1 MGSALLWTGSLASV
15 RLGPEQSNCLCLG
28 QPWGA
33 LEKETR
39 HVSPCFQLCL
49 RAISACRLTSL
60 TSGLVGRLQWESVV
74 WMVPLNWWKHFCS
87 GLCCVSVPVR
97 DSWWWYNWTKRFTQ
111 YVSVPAVGKEG
122 DLSRILCQRR
132 LSDTV
137 PIPPVLPPEAKVHWA
152 WMEACFR
159 ETSFPGNLGVLG
171 CGASLDRQRSSQ
183 GMHVGDEFQKSRAS
197 PAFPAQLW
205 ELGLAELGC
214 SCRWVRRKGYVRW
227 DWRRTRDAWVQR
239 YQWEDPSGQVL
250 SVQPASPSYAR
261 VFWAIC
267 SLTALHWHVEV
278 GGRECTR
285 GRLSFAESWP
295 KLLSW
300 LQQINK
306 FLNHVKVMFNK
317 LILHPR
323 KFSPRISS
331 TAEKSLG
338 KYSLQWVALWFWD
351 ENSSWKA
358 SGCLLYGRAGKVP
371 SSMRCCSCTASQL
384 PMLSGCGSREAQE
397 PAGRSCLRALQPCP
411 ATTIASLPQVHL
423 CQQRGHCSLVTCAA
437 VSVLGLLS
445 DPVPLAVLV
454 HGTVVAQQS
463 NADHINIE

>member
-1 MGSALLWTGSLASV
+1 MRVCGLDGAFKLMEAFLLRVMLCVSTCAWLLVMVQLDKKIYSVRVSACCWKRKRFIQDSLSTQALRHSSHSSSASSWGQSALGLNGSL
-15 RLGPEQSNCLCLG
+15 LQGYPQ
-28 QPWGA
+28 
-33 LEKETR
+33 ET
-39 HVSPCFQLCL
+39 
-49 RAISACRLTSL
+49 
-60 TSGLVGRLQWESVV
+60 WESWGVEL
-74 WMVPLNWWKHFCS
+74 PLTD
-87 GLCCVSVPVR
+87 R
-97 DSWWWYNWTKRFTQ
+97 D
-111 YVSVPAVGKEG
+111 PAKACTWEMSSRRAEQA
-122 DLSRILCQRR
+122 LS
-132 LSDTV
+132 
-137 PIPPVLPPEAKVHWA
+137 
-152 WMEACFR
+152 
-159 ETSFPGNLGVLG
+159 
-171 CGASLDRQRSSQ
+171 
-183 GMHVGDEFQKSRAS
+183 
-197 PAFPAQLW
+197 AFPAQLW

-267 SLTALHWHVEV
+267 SLTALCWHVEV

-285 GRLSFAESWP
+285 GRLSFAGSWP

-306 FLNHVKVMFNK
+306 FLKHVKVMFNK

-323 KFSPRISS
+323 KFSLRIST

-371 SSMRCCSCTASQL
+371 SSMRRCSCTARQL

-411 ATTIASLPQVHL
+411 ATTIASLPQAHL
-423 CQQRGHCSLVTCAA
+423 CQQRGHCSLVSCAA

-454 HGTVVAQQS
+454 RGTVVAQQS